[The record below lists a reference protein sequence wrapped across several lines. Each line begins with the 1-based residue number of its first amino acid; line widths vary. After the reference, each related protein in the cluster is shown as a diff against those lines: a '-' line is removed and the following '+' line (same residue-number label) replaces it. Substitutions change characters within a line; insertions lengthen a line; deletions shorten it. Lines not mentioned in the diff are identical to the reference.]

1 MVKTVRRLLAFILTV
16 VATVAAPVPNRIE
29 IVWPTPNKAWAEGM
43 PISAFIQPT
52 AAGDPESGCYG
63 DVRSNGGRFHE
74 GIDIKSVARDRRGEP
89 LDKVYAAMPGVVR
102 YAGSHPG
109 DGDYGRYIVIEHI
122 GMTPA
127 VYTLYAH
134 LASVLPGI
142 VPGAHVESG
151 QEIAIM
157 GHSSS
162 SRIPRERAHLH
173 FEIGVM
179 VTRDFESWYA
189 WKKFGTPNERGL
201 WNGFNLM
208 GFDPLDFLNKWREH
222 KVDNFQDYFAQM
234 KPQVTL
240 RIATRKVPDFIQRYP
255 SLLRAPLPAGPLGGW
270 EIQFEWTGIPISWHP
285 LTPMEVISQSTGQV
299 TILSVDQASVE
310 QHRAKALVRRR
321 GAGYVP
327 VRDLE
332 TVLQQMFGER

>member
-1 MVKTVRRLLAFILTV
+1 MRSLLALILA
-16 VATVAAPVPNRIE
+16 VASTMAAPVPNRIE
-29 IVWPTPNKAWAEGM
+29 IVWPTPNKAWAEGS

-52 AAGDPESGCYG
+52 ASGDPESGCYG

-74 GIDIKSVARDRRGEP
+74 GIDIKPVARDRRGEP
-89 LDKVYAAMPGVVR
+89 VDRVFAAMPGVVR

-109 DGDYGRYIVIEHI
+109 DGEYGRYIVIEHT
-122 GMTPA
+122 GVTPA

-142 VPGAHVESG
+142 VPGARVDAGEP
-151 QEIAIM
+151 IAIM

-179 VTRDFESWYA
+179 VTRDFEGWYA
-189 WKKFGTPNERGL
+189 WKKFGSPNERGL
-201 WNGFNLM
+201 WNGYNLM

-222 KVDNFQDYFAQM
+222 RVDNFQDYFAQM

-255 SLLRAPLPAGPLGGW
+255 SLLRAPMPAGAIGGW
-270 EIQFEWTGIPISWHP
+270 EIQFDWTGIPISWRP
-285 LTPMEVISQSTGQV
+285 LMPMEVLAQSTDEV
-299 TILSVDQASVE
+299 TILRVDEASVA
-310 QHRAKALVRRR
+310 QHRGKVLVRRR
-321 GAGYVP
+321 GSGYIP

-332 TVLQQMFGER
+332 TVLQQLFGLR